1 MAVGFHWG
9 MIRTEA
15 LHQALQVANASHLW
29 EMQLVQTVA
38 SRSMFGGEH
47 SHQHYHPVF
56 QLTSARIYSAISQV
70 FGGTPSLCWK
80 DTWRSSAT
88 HSSSKGGL
96 GSDGVFLVGVQGT
109 SLLSGLD
116 VLVLEKQKYQQLDGF
131 ILRTGRKL
139 LQGRACTVMAAYGIQ
154 HVPRKQF
161 GRCWDC
167 AHLSLSSECEDY
179 GGQQLASNISKHICI
194 LLALFGRL
202 GCG

>member
-1 MAVGFHWG
+1 MMAVGFHWG

-15 LHQALQVANASHLW
+15 LHQALQVANASLDRHLW

-56 QLTSARIYSAISQV
+56 QLISARIYSAISQV

-109 SLLSGLD
+109 CLLSGLD
-116 VLVLEKQKYQQLDGF
+116 VHSDGSIRHTACSSKAVWKMLGLCPSQLELRVRRLRWSTTGFKY
-131 ILRTGRKL
+131 
-139 LQGRACTVMAAYGIQ
+139 
-154 HVPRKQF
+154 
-161 GRCWDC
+161 
-167 AHLSLSSECEDY
+167 
-179 GGQQLASNISKHICI
+179 
-194 LLALFGRL
+194 
-202 GCG
+202 